1 MSSPAAPLAP
11 AQTHRGFRRRAVHV
25 VAGLLALAAGLQGA
39 LSVAI
44 GMAPNATGWST
55 RAPTSLPA
63 ELLERGGHAFR
74 SRLVS
79 GQGSLAAWLV
89 EPAGGLARG
98 TIVLLH
104 GVRMDKRASVPIA
117 LALSDAGYRALL
129 VDLPGH
135 GESAGRYLT
144 YGASETRDISAM
156 LDALGASG
164 VSLGPVGV
172 YGFSYG
178 AAVAI
183 DMASRDARVRG
194 VVAVSPFAS
203 LREVIRDYRRK
214 YLPALRFIPDGWFQQ
229 AVDDTAWFIGFDPDV
244 SAPVRNIGA
253 SLAPTL
259 LIHGDADTQVPLRHS
274 QTLLQA
280 AAGRATLLVLRGGT
294 HDSMP
299 VDASHRV
306 RDAAVAWFDAR
317 L

>member
-1 MSSPAAPLAP
+1 
-11 AQTHRGFRRRAVHV
+11 
-25 VAGLLALAAGLQGA
+25 
-39 LSVAI
+39 
-44 GMAPNATGWST
+44 MAPNATGW
-55 RAPTSLPA
+55 APRPPSALPA
-63 ELLERGGHAFR
+63 ELRERGGHAFR

-79 GQGSLAAWLV
+79 GQGSLAAWVL
-89 EPAGGLARG
+89 EPASGLAAG

-104 GVRMDKRASVPIA
+104 GVRLDKRTSVPVA
-117 LALSDAGYRALL
+117 LALHDAGYRAVL

-144 YGASETRDISAM
+144 YGAGEARDVSGM
-156 LDALGASG
+156 LDALDRSG
-164 VSLGPVGV
+164 FPLGPVGV

-183 DMASRDARVRG
+183 DLAARDPRVRG

-214 YLPALRFIPDGWFQQ
+214 YVPALHFLPDAWFQQ

-274 QTLLQA
+274 QALVRA
-280 AAGRATLLVLRGGT
+280 AAGRATLLVLHGGT

-299 VDASHRV
+299 ADATHRV
-306 RDAAVAWFDAR
+306 RDEAVAWFDAR
-317 L
+317 LGR